1 MVKDIIIS
9 MRPQQWLKNLF
20 VFAALVFSRQF
31 TDPAKIGL
39 SLLAFIVFCLLSGAV
54 YLINDIIDAE
64 EDRAHHKKRNRP
76 LAAGRLSIRK
86 AVGAGV
92 ILVVL
97 ALVIAF
103 AGVNPDLGW
112 IALLYFLV
120 MVAYSLLLKRVVILD
135 VLVVAFGFVLR
146 AMAGGIAIGV
156 PISAWLYICTFLL
169 ALFLALCKRRHELVL
184 LESEAVRH
192 RKILAEYS
200 PYLLDQM
207 IAVVTSSTVMAYAL
221 YTLHQRTIEEVSD
234 KLYYSLPFVIYGILR
249 YLYLVHRK
257 AKGGEPGKALVSDP
271 PLLIGV
277 LLWMLSIFIILQ
289 LK

>member
-1 MVKDIIIS
+1 MIKDLIKA
-9 MRPQQWLKNLF
+9 MRPAQWLKNLF
-20 VFAALVFSRQF
+20 VFAALIFSRQF
-31 TDPAKIGL
+31 RSPAQIGL
-39 SLLAFIVFCLLSGAV
+39 SILAFVVFCFLSGAV
-54 YLINDIIDAE
+54 YLINDVIDAE
-64 EDRAHHKKRNRP
+64 EDRAHRKKKNRP
-76 LAAGRLSIRK
+76 IASGRLSSRK
-86 AVGAGV
+86 ALAAATVLMIIA
-92 ILVVL
+92 L
-97 ALVIAF
+97 ALAF
-103 AGVNPDLGW
+103 AAINPDLGW
-112 IALLYFLV
+112 ISLIYFFL

-146 AMAGGIAIGV
+146 AWAGGLAIGV
-156 PISAWLYICTFLL
+156 PVSAWLYICTFLL

-184 LESEAVRH
+184 LEGDAALH

-221 YTLHQRTIEEVSD
+221 YTLHQRTVEEVSD

-249 YLYLVHRK
+249 YLYLVHQK
-257 AKGGEPGKALVSDP
+257 AKGGEPGKALIGDL

-289 LK
+289 FK